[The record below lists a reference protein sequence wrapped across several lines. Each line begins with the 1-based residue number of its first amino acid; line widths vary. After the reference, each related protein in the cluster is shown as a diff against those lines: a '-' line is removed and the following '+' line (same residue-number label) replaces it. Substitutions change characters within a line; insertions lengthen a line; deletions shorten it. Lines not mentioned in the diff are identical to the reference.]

1 MSRTPSDVW
10 RATTR
15 SKRQDGPYFE
25 PLEEYLDHR
34 GQWLACCAFLLIED
48 HEASLHLLRETMVA
62 AWRFYDWVSAA
73 EDPEQYVLRILL
85 NEFRVHDAAENEG
98 QRAVVVLRYWANFS
112 DGRIAEMLGCRKA
125 RVRTLAA
132 DALSNATERQF
143 RDAIERLARAA
154 GHPDHMV
161 FARPPNRS

>member
-1 MSRTPSDVW
+1 
-10 RATTR
+10 
-15 SKRQDGPYFE
+15 
-25 PLEEYLDHR
+25 
-34 GQWLACCAFLLIED
+34 
-48 HEASLHLLRETMVA
+48 MVA

-73 EDPEQYVLRILL
+73 EDPEQYVMRILL
-85 NEFRVHDAAENEG
+85 NEFRVLVDDAVMCRHAETLNEG

-112 DGRIAEMLGCRKA
+112 DGRIAEMLGYRKA

-154 GHPDHMV
+154 GHPDQMV